1 MFAGKMMMKKQVQLR
16 AFNLRAGTKGLQQ
29 DLATVNNYLLQ
40 AEVKQVLAINGN
52 NEGAV
57 LLFLEH
63 IKDPMASIANTV
75 AEKASEKIELNAEQL
90 KIVDKLKA
98 WRSSKAAEL
107 QLPVFM
113 VLNNMAIEN
122 IAIHL
127 PETLTMLTAIK
138 GMGPIRAQKYGRE
151 ILELVN
157 GVTA

>member
-1 MFAGKMMMKKQVQLR
+1 MFAGNMIMKKQVQLR

-40 AEVKQVLAINGN
+40 AEVKQVLAMNGN
-52 NEGAV
+52 DEGAV
-57 LLFLEH
+57 LLFLEY
-63 IKDPMASIANTV
+63 IKAPIDGIAEAV
-75 AEKASEKIELNAEQL
+75 EEKVVKEIVLNEAQL